1 MQHDGMKRKVETITK
16 NEAQVFRRDRWGQ
29 MKKVI
34 KQIAHQ
40 TVLYFPLAK
49 PEFEKQ
55 TTPFN
60 FIGRKMCYE

>member
-1 MQHDGMKRKVETITK
+1 
-16 NEAQVFRRDRWGQ
+16 

-40 TVLYFPLAK
+40 TVLYFPFTK

-55 TTPFN
+55 TIPFN
-60 FIGRKMCYE
+60 FIERKMCYE